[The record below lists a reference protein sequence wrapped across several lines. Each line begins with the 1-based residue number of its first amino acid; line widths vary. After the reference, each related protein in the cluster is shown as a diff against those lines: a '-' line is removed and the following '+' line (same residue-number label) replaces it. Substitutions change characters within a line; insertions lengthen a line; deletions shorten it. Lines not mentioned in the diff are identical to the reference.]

1 MSSWVTTSI
10 VLILVA
16 CERQPRR
23 SEHARVDTS
32 LTFIALPPPSAA
44 DSANAPSTDSVL
56 ATIRAYREE
65 RIAAVVAAPILV
77 DYLLVGGT
85 VEYSKAGGTIRPE
98 REKALGD
105 EVDREIQRRVSRAG
119 KK

>member
-1 MSSWVTTSI
+1 MNSWVKTSI
-10 VLILVA
+10 VLTVLA
-16 CERQPRR
+16 CGRQPRP
-23 SEHARVDTS
+23 SEHARVDTT

-44 DSANAPSTDSVL
+44 DSAKAPSTDSVL

-65 RIAAVVAAPILV
+65 RIAADVAASIIV

-85 VEYSKAGGTIRPE
+85 VEYSKAGGSIRPE
-98 REKALGD
+98 REKALADG
-105 EVDREIQRRVSRAG
+105 VDREIQRRVSRAG